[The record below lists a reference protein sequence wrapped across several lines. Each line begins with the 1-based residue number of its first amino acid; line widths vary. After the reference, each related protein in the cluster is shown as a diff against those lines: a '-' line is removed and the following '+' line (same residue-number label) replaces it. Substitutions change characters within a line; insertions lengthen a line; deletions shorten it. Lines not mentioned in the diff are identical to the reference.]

1 MSEKEMGELL
11 KEQQKEALTY
21 LRSRPSFKV
30 NQNQK
35 IVNEKANGEV
45 IKELEEV
52 RQNDNTRFKEAI
64 DK

>member
-35 IVNEKANGEV
+35 IANEKYNGEV
-45 IKELEEV
+45 TEELEEV
-52 RQNDNTRFKEAI
+52 RQNDNTRVKEAI